1 MCYTTVGIYSLMKM
15 SSQFAFG
22 SLVMELQK
30 YIRVACYEQR
40 TQIIILRIIVNMLSE
55 SKRETHT

>member
-1 MCYTTVGIYSLMKM
+1 MFYTTVGIYSLMKM
-15 SSQFAFG
+15 SQFTFG

-55 SKRETHT
+55 SKRETHM